1 MCLSSTAA
9 YNPLTPTVTEAATH
23 HREVPPKIPIRVRVW
38 HAAAILT
45 AALFMTWPAIWNR
58 FPLMYPD
65 SMTYLANG
73 RVVARALF
81 LHERSDYYGMRS
93 FFYSLG
99 ILPFH
104 WNATLWPIVGLHA
117 FLTAYVIWLV
127 MRSILPQKTVLW
139 YLALVA
145 VLSLATS
152 MSWFAS
158 LIMPD
163 ILGPALYLCIFLVVF
178 ARDTLS
184 RGEHVAVG
192 AIAWWAV
199 ASHATHLMVAAG
211 LCVVLVIFAL
221 ASGKESRTGRL
232 EAVGEVALIILAA
245 AASQMALNGYLYGTP
260 SLNGERPPFL
270 MSRVIADG
278 PGRWYLEQHCG
289 ERKFAVCDRIR
300 DLQDDSDEFLWSPAG
315 VWQTSSQDTR
325 EAMSREEIPFVLAT
339 IRAYPWAELS
349 RSARNFWRQ
358 LIAFEI
364 GFDPNEWMVRQFDV
378 VLPAEKTRFLRS
390 RQATNDL
397 PFDFLSMVQYWAVV
411 ASLVTTV
418 ILGILLG
425 RGRRWTLRLAGLVL
439 VIIPAVIANAFV
451 TGVFSTVEDRY
462 QSRVVW
468 LVVLLAGVLLIAWGS
483 NRPGRIALGSVAS
496 DAM

>member
-1 MCLSSTAA
+1 LCLSSAAA
-9 YNPLTPTVTEAATH
+9 YNPLTPTVTEASTH

-38 HAAAILT
+38 HATAILT

-65 SMTYLANG
+65 SMTYLADG

-81 LHERSDYYGMRS
+81 LHQRSDYYGMRS

-127 MRSILPQKTVLW
+127 VRSILPQRTVLW

-145 VLSLATS
+145 FLGLLTS

-163 ILGPALYLCIFLVVF
+163 ILGPILYLCIYLLVF
-178 ARDTLS
+178 ARYTLS
-184 RGEHVAVG
+184 RGEHAVAAV
-192 AIAWWAV
+192 IAWWAV
-199 ASHATHLMVAAG
+199 TSHATHLMVAVA
-211 LCVVLVIFAL
+211 LCIVLGIF
-221 ASGKESRTGRL
+221 GVMSRTESGDGRL
-232 EAVGEVALIILAA
+232 KAVGEVALIVLLAA
-245 AASQMALNGYLYGTP
+245 VSQTALNAYLYGSP
-260 SLNGERPPFL
+260 SLSGDRPPFL
-270 MSRVIADG
+270 MARLIADG
-278 PGRWYLEQHCG
+278 PGRWYLEQHCE
-289 ERKFAVCDRIR
+289 ERKFAICGRIR

-315 VWQTSSQDTR
+315 VWQTSSQNAR
-325 EAMSREEIPFVLAT
+325 EAMSHEEIPFVLAT
-339 IRAYPWAELS
+339 IRAYPRAELS

-358 LIAFEI
+358 LTAFEI

-378 VLPAEKTRFLRS
+378 VLPAEKARFLRS
-390 RQATNDL
+390 CQAANDL
-397 PFDFLSMVQYWAVV
+397 PFDFLSMVQYWTVV
-411 ASLVTTV
+411 ASLVMTV
-418 ILGILLG
+418 IFGILLG
-425 RGRRWTLRLAGLVL
+425 RGRRWNSRLAGFAL

-468 LVVLLAGVLLIAWGS
+468 LVVLLSGVLLMAWDS
-483 NRPGRIALGSVAS
+483 NRRGRIVLGSAAS